1 MKNKK
6 RLFSF
11 LILIFNIIPS
21 LKAENIFDGVYKSD
35 FLLGVN
41 RFFYPD
47 DKCPSKLPITVKLRV
62 EGNNITGNISNN
74 LFSSTQCSNY
84 QKAQIKGEIDDSGRI
99 VKIKFDHETKSGQ
112 KEDAYAIEGNLKG
125 ELILKS
131 KLRALYRKDAKFF
144 FTSQNPSNTNNE
156 YINEKETNNF
166 KNENEFA
173 EEVIKQK
180 SKEVKEKE
188 LQLLKEKELQLLK
201 EKELQ
206 LLKEKELKQ
215 LKEKELQQLKEKEL
229 QKQKR
234 IKKESNLLFD

>member
-1 MKNKK
+1 MNDKK
-6 RLFSF
+6 TIFSF
-11 LILIFNIIPS
+11 AIIFLNLFIPS
-21 LKAENIFDGVYKSD
+21 LTAGNKFDGVYKSE

-41 RFFYPD
+41 RFYYID
-47 DKCPSKLPITVKLRV
+47 DKCPSKLPITVKLIV
-62 EGNNITGNISNN
+62 EGNKITGNISNN
-74 LFSSTQCSNY
+74 LSNNTQCSNY
-84 QKAQIKGEIDDSGRI
+84 QKAQIKGEIDDSGNI
-99 VKIKFDHETKSGQ
+99 VKIKFDHDTKSGQ

-144 FTSQNPSNTNNE
+144 FTRQNPSNTNDE

-166 KNENEFA
+166 KNENEFS
-173 EEVIKQK
+173 EEVIKQQ

-188 LQLLKEKELQLLK
+188 LQKLKEKELQQLK

-206 LLKEKELKQ
+206 EKELQQ